1 MENFNL
7 SLENLKTLTWKP
19 VLKIFLILA
28 TPSKIEL
35 VRRLVR
41 FSHIESLESR
51 LTGKPINEVE
61 IYFWRHL

>member
-28 TPSKIEL
+28 TATKIEL

-51 LTGKPINEVE
+51 LAGKPINEVE

>member
-7 SLENLKTLTWKP
+7 SLENSKTLTWKP
-19 VLKIFLILA
+19 VLKIFLISA
-28 TPSKIEL
+28 TPSKIQL

-61 IYFWRHL
+61 IYFWRQL